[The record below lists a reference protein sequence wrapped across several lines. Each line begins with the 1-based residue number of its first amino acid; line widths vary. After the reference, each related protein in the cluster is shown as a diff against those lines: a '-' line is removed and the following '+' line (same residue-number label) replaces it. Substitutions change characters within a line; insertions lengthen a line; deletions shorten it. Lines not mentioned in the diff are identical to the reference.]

1 LDYKN
6 SSVED
11 WAKLLVG
18 GHEVTRNGCYVEPTV
33 LGNVR
38 NNMKVVQEEI
48 FGPVLV
54 VTPFD
59 DLDDAVTKANMTKY
73 GLGASIWSR
82 DFKLVHRLIP
92 RLRAGTVW
100 VTPTTISR
108 FRLVVSR
115 ARGAGI

>member
-1 LDYKN
+1 MNFAKN
-6 SSVED
+6 IKLGPSLCADTEIGLLIARSQQKRVLGYINSGLED
-11 WAKLLVG
+11 GAKLLVG

-59 DLDDAVTKANMTKY
+59 DLDDAVTKANMTK
-73 GLGASIWSR
+73 
-82 DFKLVHRLIP
+82 
-92 RLRAGTVW
+92 
-100 VTPTTISR
+100 
-108 FRLVVSR
+108 
-115 ARGAGI
+115 